1 MFWED
6 FGMSQLVKGTCI
18 WVKASVQYMI
28 QNHKLWDAL
37 VQQSKESLFQGTG
50 MASLKIKGNNF
61 QNMHYTTQLQP
72 SFNRSVYGHQL
83 HFRKT
88 LVDLL
93 SVFRRAE
100 STRNQ
105 RELRS
110 KSASMCLAYCEER
123 GSTRQAQVQ
132 ELHRPTVIC
141 WALWWCAVNSCAF
154 QTDFIWLIIL
164 ICESGPLEL
173 LVSAEGQILTQS
185 WFNLIGDMLGF
196 KHWHLTKALSDST

>member
-132 ELHRPTVIC
+132 ELHRPTVMLSTLMMRCELVCFSNWFYLIDHFD
-141 WALWWCAVNSCAF
+141 LW
-154 QTDFIWLIIL
+154 IW
-164 ICESGPLEL
+164 
-173 LVSAEGQILTQS
+173 T
-185 WFNLIGDMLGF
+185 LGT
-196 KHWHLTKALSDST
+196 LGLCRRSDSYSELV